1 MSSSHPLSFQL
12 GKWFVEPQLG
22 RITAGSETTSLRPR
36 EMDLLVYLAQSRGGV
51 VTTEDIIT
59 NVWAGVAVTND
70 SLYFSMSQLRKALDD
85 GNGNA
90 SLIETLP
97 KRGYRLMAPVNY
109 PEDSQEIETSVAG
122 SSPLPDDVPP
132 ITMVPRRNPRWV
144 GLRVAAFVLIVIAA
158 VNWFDSESDQPDERV
173 AEAIANSIAVMP
185 FVDLTPETDY
195 TYFSDGI
202 TEEILNRLTRV
213 QGLRVAARTS
223 SFSFKY
229 KESDIVEIGSSLG
242 VGSVLEGSVRK
253 EGDRVRISAQLID
266 ATTGFQLWSNTYERE
281 LSSVFAIQNEI
292 SRRIIDAL
300 ELTLAATLPE
310 NADAEERTMDP
321 QALDEYLM
329 GLEAHRTYSFE
340 SLRRAEDH
348 FETVLQIDP
357 TFSQARVQLADT
369 KFSILNTGAS
379 FDEALVDE
387 AEMLVRDALQQDP
400 DSGAAHRVLALVHKY
415 HGNHDD
421 SAEELE
427 KALALTPS
435 DSKAIVQL
443 SHLAMFRGDYDRA
456 LELLERA
463 VRIDPFGATALQNF
477 GQAQQRTGQL
487 SEARETFSR
496 AIDLHPTNPNSSWML
511 GKLQVNSLGEIS
523 GGLNSFLNSAA
534 LDQEDFEIAAYV
546 AMTYLSLEMPG
557 AAEPWLKRALAD
569 GPDTV
574 TTKSL
579 EAVYLMLTGEKL
591 RATQL
596 AMDTLLNRPERFGA
610 HAMLSDSLIIIAVNE
625 LIEQGR
631 ANEAV
636 TLLEDTAP
644 RHGQEQEVATDP
656 EQHEAVMAMREI
668 PRRWMVALACA
679 YQAAGQQQKA
689 IDTLERVA
697 ESRLDWADGNP
708 KDLGNFEYLIEAETL
723 AIKGDIGGALDM
735 LEAAVEANLYFN
747 WQIRI
752 ARNYAFA
759 GMQSDPRYVAV
770 LEKVKTKIRGER
782 SNVTDPSQ
790 LAALTTVRKNW
801 QPAPSVNP
809 KLKTSS
815 ILSGYRMP
823 SR

>member
-1 MSSSHPLSFQL
+1 MSSDQPSSFKL
-12 GKWFVEPQLG
+12 GKWFVEPPLG
-22 RITAGSETTSLRPR
+22 RITANGETASLRPR
-36 EMDLLVYLAQSRGGV
+36 EMDLLVYLAKSGGDV
-51 VTTEDIIT
+51 VSTDDIIT

-85 GNGNA
+85 GNGGA

-97 KRGYRLMAPVNY
+97 KRGYRLMAQVEY
-109 PEDSQEIETSVAG
+109 SEDSSEVSPDIDTPTSESSSLRGETPAA
-122 SSPLPDDVPP
+122 PAVPG
-132 ITMVPRRNPRWV
+132 RKQRWV

-158 VNWFDSESDQPDERV
+158 VNWFDSESEQANEPAAQAV
-173 AEAIANSIAVMP
+173 ASSIAVMP

-223 SFSFKY
+223 SFSFKF
-229 KESDIVEIGSSLG
+229 KESDIIEIGSALG

-300 ELTLAATLPE
+300 ELTLVAALPDSV
-310 NADAEERTMDP
+310 DAEERTMSP
-321 QALDEYLM
+321 LALDEYLM

-348 FETVLQIDP
+348 FETVLQIEP

-369 KFSILNTGAS
+369 KFSALYTGAS
-379 FDEALVDE
+379 FDETLVDE
-387 AEMLVRDALQQDP
+387 AETLVRDALRQDP
-400 DSGAAHRVLALVHKY
+400 DSGAAHRVLALVY
-415 HGNHDD
+415 QYRGDRD
-421 SAEELE
+421 ASEEELD

-443 SHLAMFRGDYDRA
+443 SHLSMGRGDYDQA
-456 LELLERA
+456 LALLERA

-477 GQAQQRTGQL
+477 GQAQQRNGQL
-487 SEARETFSR
+487 GEARETFSR

-523 GGLNSFLNSAA
+523 GGLTSFLNSAA
-534 LDQEDFEIAAYV
+534 LDQDDFEIAAYV

-557 AAEPWLKRALAD
+557 AAEPWLERALAD

-579 EAVYLMLTGEKL
+579 EAVYLMLTGEKV
-591 RATQL
+591 RAMQL
-596 AMDTLLNRPERFGA
+596 AMDTLVNRPERFGA

-631 ANEAV
+631 ADEAI
-636 TLLEDTAP
+636 TLLEDGPP
-644 RHGQEQEVATDP
+644 RHENVQEVPTDR
-656 EQHEAVMAMREI
+656 EQQEVVMAMREI

-679 YQAAGQQQKA
+679 YEAAGQQQNA

-697 ESRLDWADGNP
+697 ESRRDSVEGYRKKFGNS
-708 KDLGNFEYLIEAETL
+708 DYLFEAEAR
-723 AIKGDIGGALDM
+723 AIEGDVSGALDM

-752 ARNYAFA
+752 ARNYAFSD
-759 GMQSDPRYVAV
+759 MQSDPRYVAV

-790 LAALTTVRKNW
+790 LAVLTTVKKHWR
-801 QPAPSVNP
+801 PAP
-809 KLKTSS
+809 L
-815 ILSGYRMP
+815 R
-823 SR
+823 